1 MRGRS
6 GTPRMTRQ
14 IGNSGVSNHCGVS
27 TPPRVEQGC
36 SCARGQIHRHDPAR
50 SGSVTPLSF
59 VCHEASLSPWPCSQM
74 MAHCICSLRAP
85 AQNFATRTAASPRRR
100 TSASAASEASLT
112 TSADA
117 APRSAAAA
125 VRLALAAAWTA
136 SACRRSA
143 NSTISLGGHSS
154 SSSSDSGRPSRSF
167 FGGCGCAA
175 PSGSSSGSG
184 GINARDASSA
194 CSPAST
200 ARAASSS
207 ASAARRS
214 ASARVASTWPR
225 SRRRRS
231 SPRSPMV
238 GNKSSSSIRS
248 WTSSA
253 TKSRWWAQISASS
266 ATAPISRGR
275 TSSGSC
281 SSAS

>member
-100 TSASAASEASLT
+100 TSASAASEASLM

-136 SACRRSA
+136 SACKRSA

-154 SSSSDSGRPSRSF
+154 SSSSDSGRPSR
-167 FGGCGCAA
+167 
-175 PSGSSSGSG
+175 SSGSG

-225 SRRRRS
+225 SRTRRS

-253 TKSRWWAQISASS
+253 TKSRWWAQSSASS

-281 SSAS
+281 SCSSAS